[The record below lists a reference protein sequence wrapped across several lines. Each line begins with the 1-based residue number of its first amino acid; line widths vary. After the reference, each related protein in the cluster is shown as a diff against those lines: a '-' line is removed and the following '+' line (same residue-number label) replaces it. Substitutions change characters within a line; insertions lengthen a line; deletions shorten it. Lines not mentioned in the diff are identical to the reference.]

1 MRTMFIKKSTGAIAA
16 FASLSLVLSDCSSA
30 TEEASPSQSASAT
43 GTTGEVVIV
52 HAAFYPLEF
61 LAKTIGGDQI
71 QVVSLTVPGAEPHD
85 MELTPV
91 QVAELEKTSLA
102 LFIDGFMP
110 AVDEA
115 IETSVPDRALDLGT
129 TVTLLESVDHD
140 HAEESPAPEASAAAE
155 EEHGHGAYDPH
166 IWLDP
171 ANMVSMAKAVSD
183 RLISIDPARTDFY
196 AANTAALVAELEALD
211 QEFTTGL
218 ANCQQKEIVTSH
230 DAFGYLA
237 NAYGFEQHG
246 IAGLSP
252 ESEPSPARLA
262 EISEMVKAEG
272 ITTIYYETLVSPA
285 IAETV
290 ANETGATTAVLDP
303 IEGLVEGSTDTFI
316 TVMQANLQAL
326 IKGQTCS

>member
-1 MRTMFIKKSTGAIAA
+1 MIIMFIKKSSSTIAA
-16 FASLSLVLSDCSSA
+16 FAALSLVLSSCSSV
-30 TEEASPSQSASAT
+30 TQEARTSQSASAAA
-43 GTTGEVVIV
+43 EVLIV

-61 LAKTIGGDQI
+61 LAKEIGGDQI

-115 IETSVPDRALDLGT
+115 IEASVPERALDLGT
-129 TVTLLESVDHD
+129 TVTLLEGETHSD
-140 HAEESPAPEASAAAE
+140 EATVTQDD
-155 EEHGHGAYDPH
+155 HGAYDSH

-171 ANMVSMAKAVSD
+171 ANMISMAKAVSD
-183 RLISIDPARTDFY
+183 RLILIDPARSDY
-196 AANTAALVAELEALD
+196 YSANTAALVAELEALD

-218 ANCQQKEIVTSH
+218 ANCKQKEIVTSH
-230 DAFGYLA
+230 ESFGYLA

-252 ESEPSPARLA
+252 DTEPSPARLV

-285 IAETV
+285 IAGTV

-303 IEGLVEGSTDTFI
+303 IEGLVKGSTDTFI

>member
-1 MRTMFIKKSTGAIAA
+1 MRTMFIKKPASTIAA
-16 FASLSLVLSDCSSA
+16 ITSLSLILSACSSS
-30 TEEASPSQSASAT
+30 TEEASTSPSAPAT
-43 GTTGEVVIV
+43 GESVIV

-71 QVVSLTVPGAEPHD
+71 QVISLTVPGAEPHD
-85 MELTPV
+85 MELTPK
-91 QVAELEKTSLA
+91 QVAELENTSLA

-115 IETSVPDRALDLGT
+115 IEASVPDRALDLGT
-129 TVTLLESVDHD
+129 TVTLLEGEAHSD
-140 HAEESPAPEASAAAE
+140 EEAHSEDEAVTE
-155 EEHGHGAYDPH
+155 DDHGHGAYDPH

-171 ANMVSMAKAVSD
+171 ANMVLMANAVSK
-183 RLISIDPARTDFY
+183 RLNSIDPTRSDVY
-196 AANTAALVAELEALD
+196 SANTAALVAELEALD

-218 ANCQQKEIVTSH
+218 ANCEIREIVTSH
-230 DAFGYLA
+230 ESFGYLA
-237 NAYGFEQHG
+237 NAYGFKQQG

-252 ESEPSPARLA
+252 DSEPSPARLA
-262 EISEMVKAEG
+262 EISELVKAEG

>member
-1 MRTMFIKKSTGAIAA
+1 MFIKKSSSPIAV
-16 FASLSLVLSDCSSA
+16 FAALSLVLSACSSA
-30 TEEASPSQSASAT
+30 TQEASASQSATA
-43 GTTGEVVIV
+43 TGEVVIV

-71 QVVSLTVPGAEPHD
+71 QVISLTVPGAEPHD

-110 AVDEA
+110 AVDQA
-115 IETSVPDRALDLGT
+115 IEASVPDRALDLGT
-129 TVTLLESVDHD
+129 TVTLLEG
-140 HAEESPAPEASAAAE
+140 EAHSDEAAVTQDD
-155 EEHGHGAYDPH
+155 HGAYDPH

-171 ANMVSMAKAVSD
+171 ANMISMAKAVSE
-183 RLISIDPARTDFY
+183 RLISIDPARTAFY
-196 AANTAALVAELEALD
+196 TANTAALVAELEALD

-218 ANCQQKEIVTSH
+218 ANCEQNEIVTSH
-230 DAFGYLA
+230 ESFGYLA
-237 NAYGFEQHG
+237 NAYGFKQHG

-252 ESEPSPARLA
+252 DTEPSPARLV

-290 ANETGATTAVLDP
+290 AKETGATTAVLDP
-303 IEGLVEGSTDTFI
+303 IEGLAAGSTDTFI

>member
-1 MRTMFIKKSTGAIAA
+1 MRTMFINKSTGAIAA
-16 FASLSLVLSDCSSA
+16 FASLSLVLSACSSA

-43 GTTGEVVIV
+43 GTTGDVVIV

-115 IETSVPDRALDLGT
+115 IEASVPDRALDLST
-129 TVTLLESVDHD
+129 TVTLLESGDHD
-140 HAEESPAPEASAAAE
+140 HAHETPAPETSDATE
-155 EEHGHGAYDPH
+155 DDHGHGAYDPH

-171 ANMVSMAKAVSD
+171 ANMVLMANAVSK
-183 RLISIDPARTDFY
+183 RLIAIDPDRSDFY
-196 AANTAALVAELEALD
+196 IANTAALVAELEALD
-211 QEFTTGL
+211 REFTTGL
-218 ANCQQKEIVTSH
+218 ANCEQKEIVTSH

-252 ESEPSPARLA
+252 ESEPSPARLV

>member
-1 MRTMFIKKSTGAIAA
+1 MFIKKSSSTIAV
-16 FASLSLVLSDCSSA
+16 FAALSLVLSACSSA
-30 TEEASPSQSASAT
+30 TQEASTSQSTTA
-43 GTTGEVVIV
+43 TGEVVIV

-71 QVVSLTVPGAEPHD
+71 QVISLTVPGAEPHD
-85 MELTPV
+85 MELSPV

-115 IETSVPDRALDLGT
+115 IEASVPDRSLDLGT
-129 TVTLLESVDHD
+129 TVTLLEGEAHSD
-140 HAEESPAPEASAAAE
+140 EEAVTQED
-155 EEHGHGAYDPH
+155 HGAYDPH

-171 ANMVSMAKAVSD
+171 ANMISMAKAVSE
-183 RLISIDPARTDFY
+183 RLISIDPARTAFY
-196 AANTAALVAELEALD
+196 TANTAALVAELEALD

-218 ANCQQKEIVTSH
+218 ANCEQKEIVTSH
-230 DAFGYLA
+230 ESFGYLA

-252 ESEPSPARLA
+252 DTEPSPARLV
-262 EISEMVKAEG
+262 EISEMAKAEG

-303 IEGLVEGSTDTFI
+303 IEGLAAGSTDTFI

>member
-1 MRTMFIKKSTGAIAA
+1 MFIKKSSSTIAV
-16 FASLSLVLSDCSSA
+16 FAALSLVLSACSSA
-30 TEEASPSQSASAT
+30 TQEASPSQSATA
-43 GTTGEVVIV
+43 TGEVVIV

-115 IETSVPDRALDLGT
+115 IEALVPDRALDLGT
-129 TVTLLESVDHD
+129 TVTLLEGEAHSD
-140 HAEESPAPEASAAAE
+140 EETHSDEEAVTE
-155 EEHGHGAYDPH
+155 DDHGAYDPH

-171 ANMVSMAKAVSD
+171 ANMISMANAVSD

-196 AANTAALVAELEALD
+196 TANTAALVAELEALD

-218 ANCQQKEIVTSH
+218 ANCEQKEIVTSH
-230 DAFGYLA
+230 ESFGYLA

-252 ESEPSPARLA
+252 DTEPSPARLV

-303 IEGLVEGSTDTFI
+303 IEGLAAGSTDTFI

>member
-1 MRTMFIKKSTGAIAA
+1 MFIKKPTGTIAA
-16 FASLSLVLSDCSSA
+16 LASLSLVLSACSTA

-43 GTTGEVVIV
+43 ATATGEVVIV

-91 QVAELEKTSLA
+91 QVAELEKTSLV

-115 IETSVPDRALDLGT
+115 IEASVPDRALDLGA
-129 TVTLLESVDHD
+129 TVTLLESDDHD
-140 HAEESPAPEASAAAE
+140 HAHETPAPEASAAAE
-155 EEHGHGAYDPH
+155 EEHDHGAYDPH

-171 ANMVSMAKAVSD
+171 ANMVLMANAVSE
-183 RLISIDPARTDFY
+183 RLIAIDPDRSDFY
-196 AANTAALVAELEALD
+196 TANTAALVADLEALD

-218 ANCQQKEIVTSH
+218 ANCEQKEIVTSH

-237 NAYGFEQHG
+237 NAYGFKQHG

-262 EISEMVKAEG
+262 EISEMVRAEG

>member
-1 MRTMFIKKSTGAIAA
+1 MFIKRSSGTMAVFAA
-16 FASLSLVLSDCSSA
+16 LSLVLSACSSA
-30 TEEASPSQSASAT
+30 TQEASTSQSATA
-43 GTTGEVVIV
+43 TGEVVIV

-71 QVVSLTVPGAEPHD
+71 QVISLTVPGAEPHD

-115 IETSVPDRALDLGT
+115 IEASVPDRALDLGT
-129 TVTLLESVDHD
+129 TVTLLEG
-140 HAEESPAPEASAAAE
+140 EAHSDEAAVTQDD
-155 EEHGHGAYDPH
+155 HGAYDPH

-171 ANMVSMAKAVSD
+171 ANMISMAKAVSE
-183 RLISIDPARTDFY
+183 RLISIDPARTAFY
-196 AANTAALVAELEALD
+196 TANTAALVAELEALD

-218 ANCQQKEIVTSH
+218 ANCAQKEIVTSH
-230 DAFGYLA
+230 ESFGYLA
-237 NAYGFEQHG
+237 NAYGFKQHG

-252 ESEPSPARLA
+252 DTEPSPARLV

-303 IEGLVEGSTDTFI
+303 IEGLAAGSTDTFI